1 MPLTKSA
8 KKAAKQ
14 SNKKRLQNAII
25 KNNMKI
31 FLNIFAK
38 KIEKKEEVVLA
49 DLQKVYTV
57 VDKALKK

>member
-8 KKAAKQ
+8 KKASRQ
-14 SNKKRLQNAII
+14 SNKKRLQNAIV
-25 KNNMKI
+25 KNDMKI
-31 FLNIFAK
+31 YLTIFAK
-38 KIEKKEEVVLA
+38 KIEKKQEVLLT